1 MFPQPRVLT
10 APNAGAFTL
19 DGTRAHLVGEDRAAL
34 IDPGPDVAS
43 HVRALARLASGARE
57 VIVLVTHAHADHAGA
72 ARRVADE
79 LGARVAGPEDVSG
92 VDEILSDADRIS
104 TDAGSLVAVDTPGH
118 TRHHLC
124 FHWPE
129 ARAVFVGDLLLGRG
143 ETTWVGEYPG
153 CVADYLH
160 SLARLAALRPQV
172 LFPAHGPPIDDP
184 AAVLARYEAHRRA
197 RIRQVEE
204 ALRERPDADAREL
217 LDVVYPE
224 PLPDRV
230 RRAALLSV
238 EALVH
243 HVQGR

>member
-1 MFPQPRVLT
+1 MRGRLSSL
-10 APNAGAFTL
+10 AGAI
-19 DGTRAHLVGEDRAAL
+19 GRAA
-34 IDPGPDVAS
+34 
-43 HVRALARLASGARE
+43 
-57 VIVLVTHAHADHAGA
+57 
-72 ARRVADE
+72 
-79 LGARVAGPEDVSG
+79 
-92 VDEILSDADRIS
+92 
-104 TDAGSLVAVDTPGH
+104 TPG
-118 TRHHLC
+118 
-124 FHWPE
+124 
-129 ARAVFVGDLLLGRG
+129 VV
-143 ETTWVGEYPG
+143 
-153 CVADYLH
+153 
-160 SLARLAALRPQV
+160 
-172 LFPAHGPPIDDP
+172 PAHGPPIDDP